1 MRLLL
6 GLFFIPILLGCNP
19 RVGSDIWLKKTPK
32 MEVKSYYSKICSDYG
47 FKQNS
52 SEMAVCIQREIIAQ
66 KERNTINN
74 KRAISASSGSN
85 HLSEKSGFTFSFTK
99 RID

>member
-32 MEVKSYYSKICSDYG
+32 MEVKSYYAKICSDYG

-52 SEMAVCIQREIIAQ
+52 SEMAFCIQKEIIAQ
-66 KERNTINN
+66 KERNTLNN
-74 KRAISASSGSN
+74 QTAISTSSGSKN
-85 HLSEKSGFTFSFTK
+85 LTGKSVITFSFTK
-99 RID
+99 RIH